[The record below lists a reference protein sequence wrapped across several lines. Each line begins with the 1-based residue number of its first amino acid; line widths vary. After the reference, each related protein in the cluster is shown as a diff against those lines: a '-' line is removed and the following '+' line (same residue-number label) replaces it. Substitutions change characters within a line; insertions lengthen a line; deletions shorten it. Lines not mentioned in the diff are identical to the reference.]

1 LFAFCFF
8 CALIRSFKKWYIKDG
23 LCQILTTAMQVETL
37 LVKVELLLRAR
48 LLFILTITAG
58 GAGSL
63 HSKMEKS
70 RG

>member
-1 LFAFCFF
+1 
-8 CALIRSFKKWYIKDG
+8 
-23 LCQILTTAMQVETL
+23 MQVETL